1 MKFIFDGLPL
11 NMRSTPAN
19 EDMEDD
25 DIVDVKV
32 EPGAQLPAVAA
43 ATAAASASASKP
55 QPPRPAPVATYVE
68 DDDDDSAYVLLRVR
82 RGTEEDKFRIKRVPA
97 PPFTN
102 QPASNQP
109 TYAQD

>member
-1 MKFIFDGLPL
+1 VKFIFDGLPL

-43 ATAAASASASKP
+43 ATAAATAAAATTTITSASISKP

-97 PPFTN
+97 PP
-102 QPASNQP
+102 
-109 TYAQD
+109 

>member
-1 MKFIFDGLPL
+1 
-11 NMRSTPAN
+11 MRSTPAN

-43 ATAAASASASKP
+43 ATAAATTTASASASASVSKP

-82 RGTEEDKFRIKRVPA
+82 RGTEEDKFRIKRVPH
-97 PPFTN
+97 
-102 QPASNQP
+102 S
-109 TYAQD
+109 